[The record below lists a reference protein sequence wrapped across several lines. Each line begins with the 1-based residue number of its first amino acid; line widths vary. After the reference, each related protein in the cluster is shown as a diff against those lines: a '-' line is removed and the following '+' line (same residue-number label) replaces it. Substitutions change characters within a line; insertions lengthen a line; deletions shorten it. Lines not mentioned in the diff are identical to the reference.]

1 MFIYGKNPVFEALK
15 SGQKIEMLFIN
26 KKKQNIYDEIIKMA
40 NKFNVKTDLK
50 DENFFSNK
58 FNNSVHQG
66 VAAIINSLKNVS
78 YDLDTSDKEFLLL
91 ADSIT
96 DPMNL
101 GAIIRSSVLFNADG
115 IIIPEHNSCGI
126 TSTVI
131 KASSGAIFHQNLYI
145 VKNLKNIIKRLK
157 SEDFWIYGLDMNTEL
172 TIDKINVKQTEKI
185 ALIIGSE
192 GKGMHRI
199 VRENC
204 DFIVNIP
211 TTEKIDSLNASTAAS
226 IAMWEIYKRKF
237 LSI

>member
-101 GAIIRSSVLFNADG
+101 GAIIRSSVLFNTDG

-172 TIDKINVKQTEKI
+172 TIDKINVRQTEKI